1 MKPHCPLIQAIRN
14 NDLDALTTA
23 LVLDQSNTNRA
34 LRWAAFLGHKECVRV
49 LLPTAQNG
57 ISCAVNLAARTGR
70 LDCLKILLSASTAQP
85 NFALVQAARYGHTW
99 CVKYLLT
106 KADAEYSEGW
116 AIRLAAKYGF
126 DRCVE
131 ALFEPS
137 RKCVQAR
144 NDEAYRNALL
154 STNLKSIKRL
164 GDLGDNRIII
174 INDEMPEY
182 WKNKLFAAVRQKN
195 LRKGIEIIT
204 MCHPT
209 VEHDIDICLC
219 ICAMFNYQQC
229 AEFFVQRGADHTR
242 NRHNC
247 LRQAALNKHQSMFHY
262 IWSLG
267 GQETLNND
275 SSFMYACFKNQ
286 WWVEAQMLFEAVQ
299 CPDLRNEHLMCAAHL
314 GHIEWVMKFLP
325 LADPKANNSYAL
337 QYTCFSKNQEI
348 FDILYDVSDVDVA
361 LEHVCD
367 GFNSRFYTNR
377 GWFIEQIQRRKM
389 ELENQLQNE
398 RLCNSIG
405 YGHRRVKRKI

>member
-1 MKPHCPLIQAIRN
+1 MKPHCPLIQAVRN
-14 NDLDALTTA
+14 NDLDAVTTA

-195 LRKGIEIIT
+195 LRTAIDVIKWA
-204 MCHPT
+204 HPT
-209 VEHDIDICLC
+209 SDCNINICMC
-219 ICAMFNYQQC
+219 ICVIFGYTKC
-229 AEFFVQRGADHTR
+229 VKFFIKQGADPAH
-242 NRHNC
+242 NRYQS
-247 LRQAALNKHQSMFHY
+247 LRQAAQYNRLELFEY

-267 GQETLNND
+267 KPLITPGSLT
-275 SSFMYACFKNQ
+275 MAYCFKHQ
-286 WWVEAQMLFEAVQ
+286 WWNQVEMLFEAVNDPQ
-299 CPDLRNEHLMCAAHL
+299 TQHYHLTIAVEL
-314 GHIEWVMKFLP
+314 GSIEWTRKFLSRT
-325 LADPKANNSYAL
+325 DPKFNNSMAL
-337 QYTCFSKNQEI
+337 QCTCKSQNQEI
-348 FDILYDVSDVDVA
+348 FNLLYDVSDVEIAVA
-361 LEHVCD
+361 QVCD
-367 GFNSRFYTNR
+367 INSGVFYHQR
-377 GWFIEQIQRRKM
+377 EWLIDQVERRKM
-389 ELENQLQNE
+389 ELENRLQNE